1 MKIKT
6 EIEVDELVTL
16 RLAMNSLQNTLNVLV
31 KLNESNAIVFQHDK
45 ENLQNARKVV
55 DNLVNR
61 S

>member
-16 RLAMNSLQNTLNVLV
+16 RLAMNSLQSTLNMLEN
-31 KLNESNAIVFQHDK
+31 LNKSNAIVFQHDK
-45 ENLQNARKVV
+45 EILQNARKVV